1 MVCKYQICLLSIF
14 QHECDSKTVI
24 YYLLGPLPKTFS
36 DFWRMI
42 WEQNVGVIV
51 MTTRTIER
59 GRGKCGQYW
68 PKDED
73 TSAEYSPFVV
83 KNNDVE
89 YFNDY
94 TTTNLELT
102 NSLVRFL
109 F

>member
-1 MVCKYQICLLSIF
+1 MYKNHIHLSSILLYKYN
-14 QHECDSKTVI
+14 SKIVI

-83 KNNDVE
+83 KNDDVE

-94 TTTNLELT
+94 TTTKLELT
-102 NSLVRFL
+102 NSLVRLSF
-109 F
+109 